1 MYLIETWIEH
11 VLWDRPNVTESDI
24 KVTER
29 IILSKQFGIDWSLNE
44 IITEK
49 AVAELVKAAEDGAD
63 EALERLAPFLTDV
76 NQYYCDSRE
85 YDYEDE
91 CEDVTCP
98 DSSDY
103 HGEYRDNRNFGNYHY
118 EERAPVDCYQRN
130 RDESFDY
137 CSDDNVSL
145 DDILS
150 DEDA

>member
-1 MYLIETWIEH
+1 LIQTWTEV
-11 VLWDRPNVTESDI
+11 VLWDRPNVTERDI

-29 IILSKQFGIDWSLNE
+29 LILSKQFGIDWSLNE

-49 AVAELVKAAEDGAD
+49 AVAELVKIAEDGAD
-63 EALERLAPFLTDV
+63 EALERLAPLLTDV
-76 NQYYCDSRE
+76 NQYYCDSRDD
-85 YDYEDE
+85 YDYDDE

-103 HGEYRDNRNFGNYHY
+103 HVEYRDDRNFVNYYY
-118 EERAPVDCYQRN
+118 EDRAPVDCHQRN
-130 RDESFDY
+130 RDDSFDY

-145 DDILS
+145 DDLLS